1 MHLCFSNHTG
11 DLLLIYPALV
21 QTDIEIYFD
30 CMTYVAAFCA
40 CALTY
45 NVVSTFSL
53 DWYLDL
59 NFGPSKLH
67 ESVLQC

>member
-1 MHLCFSNHTG
+1 MYLCFSNHTG

-21 QTDIEIYFD
+21 QTDYIEIYFRL
-30 CMTYVAAFCA
+30 YVAAFCA
-40 CALTY
+40 RALTY

-67 ESVLQC
+67 ESVMQC